1 MGREVRQVVEVVGAD
16 TPVEAGAEALG
27 GFGRSYTFQAAVG
40 WSCWASW
47 RNTAKT
53 SRAT

>member
-1 MGREVRQVVEVVGAD
+1 VR
-16 TPVEAGAEALG
+16 EALSLAAAQASKRG
-27 GFGRSYTFQAAVG
+27 SFGRSYTFQAAVG

-47 RNTAKT
+47 RSTAKT